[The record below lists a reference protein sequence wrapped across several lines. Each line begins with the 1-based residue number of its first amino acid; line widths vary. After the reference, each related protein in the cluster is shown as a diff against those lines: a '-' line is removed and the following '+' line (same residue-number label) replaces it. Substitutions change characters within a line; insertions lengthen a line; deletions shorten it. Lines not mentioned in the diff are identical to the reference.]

1 MRFSLVDKTIER
13 TTGRLVDG
21 SEQPTEATEVWT
33 FVRPRG
39 DKLGTLGDPAGLIA
53 GTTI

>member
-13 TTGRLVDG
+13 TTGRLVEG
-21 SEQPTEATEVWT
+21 SDQPIEVTEVWT

-39 DKLGTLGDPAGLIA
+39 ASWELSAIQQV
-53 GTTI
+53 